1 MPPYPEKQSPLLVRL
16 KQKKTVTEAEPTT
29 EQQQQPSN
37 STDEPTTSKLAVNV
51 PAQDTQNGLLVSLDT
66 NESNGYYDTT
76 VPAQTTTTTTT
87 TTSSLAS
94 TKKFLF
100 KNSDIIFENDLI
112 QIGVKSEM
120 KKNLLNIEFYYG
132 NKTSSN
138 ISNLSAILNLPG
150 ELQSGTRIKTMV
162 FQLKKNFDLTLR
174 ITSQFGNNHFVD

>member
-1 MPPYPEKQSPLLVRL
+1 MVVAAAECV
-16 KQKKTVTEAEPTT
+16 VDMATER
-29 EQQQQPSN
+29 
-37 STDEPTTSKLAVNV
+37 TSKEGRSCSRPSHSLARHSTS
-51 PAQDTQNGLLVSLDT
+51 AS
-66 NESNGYYDTT
+66 
-76 VPAQTTTTTTT
+76 TTTTT

>member
-87 TTSSLAS
+87 TQMSSCQYHSQFFTALPCH
-94 TKKFLF
+94 LR
-100 KNSDIIFENDLI
+100 
-112 QIGVKSEM
+112 
-120 KKNLLNIEFYYG
+120 KNLFV
-132 NKTSSN
+132 
-138 ISNLSAILNLPG
+138 IS
-150 ELQSGTRIKTMV
+150 RTMMSPMEAV
-162 FQLKKNFDLTLR
+162 IR
-174 ITSQFGNNHFVD
+174 